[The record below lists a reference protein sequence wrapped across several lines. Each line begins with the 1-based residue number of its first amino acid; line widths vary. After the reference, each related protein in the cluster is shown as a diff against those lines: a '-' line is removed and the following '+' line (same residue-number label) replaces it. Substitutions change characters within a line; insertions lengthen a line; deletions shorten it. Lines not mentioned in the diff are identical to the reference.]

1 MAFSKQI
8 PKDDSVRQRRN
19 APPIPTTILDRRTD
33 NELIGPDLPKEFAWG
48 KRTREWWDMWRRSE
62 IAPRL
67 EKSDWE
73 HLMDTAVLHNEYWS
87 RTLASNGMVAY
98 AAEMRRRVAA
108 FGATLEDRLKLRIK
122 FADVPSEE
130 SEQKTGVY
138 TAPKN
143 NYQILL
149 EED

>member
-19 APPIPTTILDRRTD
+19 APPIPTTILDRRKD
-33 NELIGPDLPKEFAWG
+33 NELIGPDLPKEFSWG

-62 IAPRL
+62 IAPRM

-73 HLMDTAVLHNEYWS
+73 HLMDTANLHNEYWS
-87 RTLASNGMVAY
+87 RTLPPASMTSY
-98 AAEMRRRVAA
+98 AAEIRRRVAA

-122 FADVPSEE
+122 FADTEE
-130 SEQKTGVY
+130 SQKEPLKTSV
-138 TAPKN
+138 PQS
-143 NYQILL
+143 NYRDLL
-149 EED
+149 ED